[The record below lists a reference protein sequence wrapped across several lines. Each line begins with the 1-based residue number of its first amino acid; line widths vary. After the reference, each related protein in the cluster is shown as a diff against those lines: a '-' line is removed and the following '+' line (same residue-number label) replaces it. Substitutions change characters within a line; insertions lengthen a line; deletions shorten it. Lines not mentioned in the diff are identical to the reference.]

1 LKDTENKGE
10 GIREPINGNANSE
23 YYTGNKSKQLLVH
36 VMQDGLEV
44 DKPVKTKIYEQSVT
58 WNKRQWPI
66 IPSRF
71 YYDYN
76 GLAHMQVDVN
86 DSAVL
91 TFRKDH
97 EDKCKKCGGKMTIDT
112 TQTRTLG
119 RKGIFNAIWGLDST
133 HLILMIVIIIGAM
146 VMSSAFVYFFNQ
158 DTLHKSQLDSA
169 NQKIVDLKAQLCQLL
184 GNCAPPPTDTSKV
197 DQR

>member
-1 LKDTENKGE
+1 MSD
-10 GIREPINGNANSE
+10 NGKASE

-71 YYDYN
+71 YYDYK

-91 TFRKDH
+91 TFKKDH

-133 HLILMIVIIIGAM
+133 HLILMIVILLGAM
-146 VMSSAFVYFFNQ
+146 GMAGAFIYYFNQ
-158 DTLHKSQLDSA
+158 DTLHKSQLENS
-169 NQKIVDLKAQLCQLL
+169 NQKIVELKGQLCNLL
-184 GNCAPPPTDTSKV
+184 DNCVPPPTDTSKV